1 MKLRSILLL
10 LTLSFGVTQFSYA
23 QKKTQPVIIKA
34 SIDNPDLIGSW
45 QYKTFI
51 NQAGESIPFKGY
63 TLKVYGKDRSFQ
75 TITLTEKGFIM
86 THSGTFKSIAKDRI
100 KEIIGDGNDVLNA
113 HLVDQNA
120 GIQYQLSEDK
130 KTLTIR
136 FNVKENQPPGTFEFT
151 EVWTRILPF
160 NK

>member
-1 MKLRSILLL
+1 
-10 LTLSFGVTQFSYA
+10 
-23 QKKTQPVIIKA
+23 
-34 SIDNPDLIGSW
+34 
-45 QYKTFI
+45 
-51 NQAGESIPFKGY
+51 
-63 TLKVYGKDRSFQ
+63 
-75 TITLTEKGFIM
+75 M

-120 GIQYQLSEDK
+120 GIHYQLSEDK

-160 NK
+160 KK